1 MLTCLKMKF
10 LTLDK
15 IKIRCDFV
23 LSPPSPEKL
32 IRKTAE
38 FVNGAKLE
46 PILIDKDYNLID
58 GYCSYLIAKNLNSR
72 KYKIVMV
79 KEKNNDKE
87 TIKSTK

>member
-15 IKIRCDFV
+15 IKIYPLF
-23 LSPPSPEKL
+23 LKSSPNPERL

-38 FVNGAKLE
+38 FMNGAKLE

-58 GYCSYLIAKNLNSR
+58 GYCSYLIAKELNSK
-72 KYKIVMV
+72 KYKVVMV
-79 KEKNNDKE
+79 KEK
-87 TIKSTK
+87 